1 MRGKKREKK
10 TGREERRK
18 DEERKERERKEIYS
32 LSFSHLHGI
41 LSSRLD

>member
-10 TGREERRK
+10 TGREGRRK

-32 LSFSHLHGI
+32 LSLF
-41 LSSRLD
+41 